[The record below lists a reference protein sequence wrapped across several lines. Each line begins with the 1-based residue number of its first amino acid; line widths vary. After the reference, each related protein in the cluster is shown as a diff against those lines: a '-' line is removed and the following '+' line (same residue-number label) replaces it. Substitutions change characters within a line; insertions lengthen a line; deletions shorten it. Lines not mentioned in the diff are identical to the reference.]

1 MSFFSKLFGREPKT
15 MDWRQ
20 FIQHFAERIR
30 RDCAADVQIEWGES
44 LEDTV
49 LQVGEGRLYLG
60 NHYARYL
67 QSPADLDA
75 LLAANTAVVRQMMAE
90 RPPARAEQVFPVIKN
105 GLWLEQLRQATQV
118 SGTEPEES
126 VIYRPIAGDLVLLYM
141 LDTGEA
147 MRSLSR
153 EDAVAAGLAD
163 DAALHHTALA
173 NLRQYMQG
181 KIQIEHVEES
191 SLTQILLDSDYDAS
205 LILLLNEILPSD
217 PVLPA
222 NPVLAIPARN
232 VLILCNPSNKRAIAT
247 LKVAAAQ
254 IAEEAPYT
262 ISTLLYQ
269 YHNGEISLFQPH

>member
-1 MSFFSKLFGREPKT
+1 MSFFSRLFGREPKT

-20 FIQHFAERIR
+20 FIQHFAEHIR
-30 RDCAADVQIEWGES
+30 RDCAVDAQIEWGKS

-67 QSPADLDA
+67 QAPADLDA
-75 LLAANTAVVRQMMAE
+75 ILAANTAVVRQMMAE
-90 RPPARAEQVFPVIKN
+90 RPQARAAQVFPVIKN
-105 GLWLEQLRQATQV
+105 GLWLEHLRQATQV
-118 SGTEPEES
+118 AGTEPEES

-191 SLTQILLDSDYDAS
+191 SLTQVLLDSDYDAS
-205 LILLLNEILPSD
+205 LILILNEILPSD

-232 VLILCNPSNKRAIAT
+232 VLILCNPSDERAIAT

>member
-1 MSFFSKLFGREPKT
+1 
-15 MDWRQ
+15 
-20 FIQHFAERIR
+20 
-30 RDCAADVQIEWGES
+30 
-44 LEDTV
+44 
-49 LQVGEGRLYLG
+49 
-60 NHYARYL
+60 
-67 QSPADLDA
+67 
-75 LLAANTAVVRQMMAE
+75 
-90 RPPARAEQVFPVIKN
+90 
-105 GLWLEQLRQATQV
+105 
-118 SGTEPEES
+118 
-126 VIYRPIAGDLVLLYM
+126 
-141 LDTGEA
+141 
-147 MRSLSR
+147 
-153 EDAVAAGLAD
+153 
-163 DAALHHTALA
+163 
-173 NLRQYMQG
+173 MQG

-232 VLILCNPSNKRAIAT
+232 VLILCNPSDERAIAT

>member
-1 MSFFSKLFGREPKT
+1 
-15 MDWRQ
+15 
-20 FIQHFAERIR
+20 
-30 RDCAADVQIEWGES
+30 
-44 LEDTV
+44 
-49 LQVGEGRLYLG
+49 
-60 NHYARYL
+60 
-67 QSPADLDA
+67 
-75 LLAANTAVVRQMMAE
+75 MMAE
-90 RPPARAEQVFPVIKN
+90 RPPARADQVFPVIKN
-105 GLWLEQLRQATQV
+105 GLWLEQLRQVTQV

-205 LILLLNEILPSD
+205 LILLLDEILSSD

-232 VLILCNPSNKRAIAT
+232 VLILCNPSDERTIAT

>member
-1 MSFFSKLFGREPKT
+1 MSFFSKLFGRAPKT

-20 FIQHFAERIR
+20 FIQHFAEHIR
-30 RDCAADVQIEWGES
+30 RDCAVDAQIEWGES

-49 LQVGEGRLYLG
+49 LQVGEGKLYLG

-67 QSPADLDA
+67 QSPADLDV
-75 LLAANTAVVRQMMAE
+75 LLAANAAMVRQIMAE
-90 RPPARAEQVFPVIKN
+90 RPPARAEQLFPVIQN
-105 GLWLEQLRQATQV
+105 GLWLEHLRQMTQV

-147 MRSLSR
+147 MRSFSR

-163 DAALHHTALA
+163 DAALA

-181 KIQIEHVEES
+181 KIQIEHIEES
-191 SLTQILLDSDYDAS
+191 SLTQILLDSNYDAS

-232 VLILCNPSNKRAIAT
+232 VLILCNPSDERAIAT

-254 IAEEAPYT
+254 IAEEGPYT

>member
-163 DAALHHTALA
+163 DAALHYTALA
-173 NLRQYMQG
+173 NLRQYMQD

-205 LILLLNEILPSD
+205 LILLLDEILPSD
-217 PVLPA
+217 
-222 NPVLAIPARN
+222 PVLAIPARN
-232 VLILCNPSNKRAIAT
+232 VLILCNPSDERAIAT

>member
-75 LLAANTAVVRQMMAE
+75 LLSANTAVVRQMMAE

-163 DAALHHTALA
+163 DAALHYTALA
-173 NLRQYMQG
+173 NLRQYMQD

-205 LILLLNEILPSD
+205 LILLLNEILPID

-232 VLILCNPSNKRAIAT
+232 VLILCNPSDERAIAT
-247 LKVAAAQ
+247 LKVTAAQ

>member
-126 VIYRPIAGDLVLLYM
+126 VIYRPIAGALVLLYM

-153 EDAVAAGLAD
+153 RS
-163 DAALHHTALA
+163 
-173 NLRQYMQG
+173 NR
-181 KIQIEHVEES
+181 
-191 SLTQILLDSDYDAS
+191 LLLCPPC
-205 LILLLNEILPSD
+205 LILPLLPLCAFALC
-217 PVLPA
+217 VLF
-222 NPVLAIPARN
+222 
-232 VLILCNPSNKRAIAT
+232 
-247 LKVAAAQ
+247 VA
-254 IAEEAPYT
+254 
-262 ISTLLYQ
+262 
-269 YHNGEISLFQPH
+269 FQTQMG

>member
-1 MSFFSKLFGREPKT
+1 

-20 FIQHFAERIR
+20 FIQHFAEHIR
-30 RDCAADVQIEWGES
+30 RDCAVDAQIEWGKS

-67 QSPADLDA
+67 QAPADLDA
-75 LLAANTAVVRQMMAE
+75 ILAANTAVVRQMMAE
-90 RPPARAEQVFPVIKN
+90 RPQARAEQVFPVIKN
-105 GLWLEQLRQATQV
+105 GLWLEHLRQATQV
-118 SGTEPEES
+118 AGTEPEES

-191 SLTQILLDSDYDAS
+191 SLTQVLLDSDYDAS
-205 LILLLNEILPSD
+205 LILILNEILPSD

-232 VLILCNPSNKRAIAT
+232 VLILCNPSDERAIAT

-254 IAEEAPYT
+254 IAEEGPYT

>member
-147 MRSLSR
+147 MRSFSR

-205 LILLLNEILPSD
+205 LILLLGGVLAKHLPD
-217 PVLPA
+217 
-222 NPVLAIPARN
+222 NPVFALPTRDALFACSPD
-232 VLILCNPSNKRAIAT
+232 NPAT
-247 LKVAAAQ
+247 LDKLQQLAAEIYADS
-254 IAEEAPYT
+254 PYA
-262 ISTLLYQ
+262 ISPYLYQ